1 MTSMTSFRPS
11 LQLVILLPGLA
22 LILVG
27 GFILY
32 QLNLR
37 TVSTYADQSIRNTLD
52 ALLKSA
58 VTIADSEVD
67 RQNRESKVRDPED
80 ALTYQLNT
88 RIRLEDFARG
98 QNVGIVVLADGTV
111 DFFTGLSQ
119 DEALVLAQKANGAE
133 GLDRYVASARF
144 SPWDWK
150 ILVAKDAT
158 DFDALVDDV
167 RRVYIGSIATLLGL
181 AVLLILALRQFL
193 VSPIYGIAR
202 DLSAGRAPKYEGISE
217 LTHLAHS
224 IGGML
229 TNLQTQSRE
238 RETILRSMSDAITV
252 YDADMRLMAWN
263 PQYER
268 LQRFPPDML
277 KRGLHLADIIR
288 YNIDRGDYGKV
299 DPEERIRKTL
309 LRAKTLTPPRFE
321 IDWADGTSFE
331 IRRAPM
337 PDGGFVTTYTDIT
350 HVKQSARLEAAN
362 EAKARFLENMS
373 HDLRKPI
380 AAIIEDCEAFG
391 TSSVKQSKEAR
402 RLLRNIDGNARHLL
416 GMVDEILEMA
426 RIEAGQ
432 LHVKLEP
439 TQLDVLAERAK
450 RVVERAA
457 ASKGLSLENRING
470 TFHLKSDPRLLSRIL
485 VNLLS
490 NAVTYTESG
499 KVTLSAEY
507 SDSGIRISVA
517 DTGSGIS
524 RENQELIFGKFQ
536 RLQETSGV
544 TQQGVGLGL
553 GLPIS
558 RELARALGGELT
570 LRSELGQGSTF
581 ILELPQ
587 HKAQS
592 DEQQQTN

>member
-1 MTSMTSFRPS
+1 MMKMTRFRPS
-11 LQLVILLPGLA
+11 LQLVILLPALA

-27 GFILY
+27 GFVLY

-37 TVSTYADQSIRNTLD
+37 TVSNYADESIRNTLD
-52 ALLKSA
+52 ALLRSA

-67 RQNRESKVRDPED
+67 RQNRESKVRDPQD
-80 ALTYQLNT
+80 AMTYQLNT

-98 QNVGIVVLADGTV
+98 QKVGIVVLADGAL
-111 DFFTGLSQ
+111 DFFTGLSE
-119 DEALVLAQKANGAE
+119 DEATALAKKATGAE
-133 GLDRYVASARF
+133 ELGRYAAAARF
-144 SPWDWK
+144 SPWNWK

-158 DFDALVDDV
+158 DFEALVNDV
-167 RRVYIGSIATLLGL
+167 RRVYVGSIATLIGL
-181 AVLLILALRQFL
+181 AVLLTLALRQFL
-193 VSPIYGIAR
+193 VSPIYGIAG
-202 DLSAGRAPKYEGISE
+202 DLSAGKSPEYEGIAEFEYLSQ
-217 LTHLAHS
+217 S

-229 TNLQTQSRE
+229 SSLQSQSRE

-277 KRGLHLADIIR
+277 KRGMHLADIVR
-288 YNIDRGDYGKV
+288 YNIDRGDYGHV
-299 DPEERIRKTL
+299 DPEERIKKTL

-321 IDWADGTSFE
+321 VDRADGTSFE

-350 HVKQSARLEAAN
+350 HVKQSARLEASN
-362 EAKARFLENMS
+362 EAKSRFLENMS

-380 AAIIEDCEAFG
+380 VAIIEDCEAS
-391 TSSVKQSKEAR
+391 TAVSEAR
-402 RLLRNIDGNARHLL
+402 PERGRKLLDSIEGNARHLL

-432 LHVKLEP
+432 LRVRIEP
-439 TQLDVLAERAK
+439 TQLDVLAERAC
-450 RVVERAA
+450 RVVQRAA
-457 ASKGLSLENRING
+457 TTKGLSLENHIEG
-470 TFHLKSDPRLLSRIL
+470 SFLLKSDPRLLSRII

-490 NAVTYTESG
+490 NAVSYTEKG
-499 KVTLSAEY
+499 KISLSAEVAG
-507 SDSGIRISVA
+507 DAVRISVA
-517 DTGSGIS
+517 DTGPGIS
-524 RENQELIFGKFQ
+524 RGNQELIFGKFQ
-536 RLQETSGV
+536 RLQQTSGV

-558 RELARALGGELT
+558 RELARALGGDLT
-570 LRSELGQGSTF
+570 LKSEPGCGSTF
-581 ILELPQ
+581 TLELPY
-587 HKAQS
+587 HKVQT
-592 DEQQQTN
+592 DEPQQDR